1 MTALA
6 IGVLAAT
13 VALAVLSVGVALVA
27 RERGRRQRIRLEDRR
42 RAERLIWQR
51 LEWVAGPLPSRP
63 GSAVPR
69 ATAAPT
75 DQEMPE
81 ADPTHVSPR
90 RQLWRDTS
98 AVLFVGVLAVLAVG
112 FLPPPGPA
120 PQGGVLGVT
129 SSPASSPAATARTT
143 GAAPQV
149 TPPIQGSDRG
159 TLTGPAATR
168 TPRPSAARES
178 RPASTPAASGR

>member
-1 MTALA
+1 MTVLA
-6 IGVLAAT
+6 IAVLAAT

-27 RERGRRQRIRLEDRR
+27 RERGRRQRICLEDRR

-51 LEWVAGPLPSRP
+51 LDWVAGPLPSRP

-81 ADPTHVSPR
+81 ADPTDISPR

-98 AVLFVGVLAVLAVG
+98 AVLFVGVLGVLAVG
-112 FLPPPGPA
+112 FLPAPGPA
-120 PQGGVLGVT
+120 PQVT
-129 SSPASSPAATARTT
+129 RP
-143 GAAPQV
+143 V
-149 TPPIQGSDRG
+149 QGSERG
-159 TLTGPAATR
+159 TLTGPAATG
-168 TPRPSAARES
+168 TSRPSAARGS
-178 RPASTPAASGR
+178 RPAPTPAPSGR

>member
-1 MTALA
+1 MTVLA
-6 IGVLAAT
+6 IAVLAAT

-27 RERGRRQRIRLEDRR
+27 RERGRRQRICLEDRR

-51 LEWVAGPLPSRP
+51 LDWVAGPLPSRP

-75 DQEMPE
+75 DQDLPE
-81 ADPTHVSPR
+81 ADPTDISPR

-143 GAAPQV
+143 GATPQV
-149 TPPIQGSDRG
+149 TRPVQGSERG
-159 TLTGPAATR
+159 TLTGPAATG